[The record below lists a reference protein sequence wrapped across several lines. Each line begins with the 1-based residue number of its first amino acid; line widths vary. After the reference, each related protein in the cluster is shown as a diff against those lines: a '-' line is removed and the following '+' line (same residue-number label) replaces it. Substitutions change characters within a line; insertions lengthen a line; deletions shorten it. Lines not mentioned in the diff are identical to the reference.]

1 MEPYNNTKA
10 AGVWACAGVPVT
22 AVVESPSA
30 ADTRVVVAH
39 QSRLPS
45 ENNQCAAQ
53 AVPRAT
59 AWSARDELRAGGVSA
74 TARGQSADLLPKA
87 RRRGRARTPSET
99 PLLSRIPS
107 VRKRRPRKL
116 VDFEAPVQHAS
127 AEIINSPRAAKGLP
141 RPSRWISKTS
151 GSASRTGCLS
161 PCSNSKSRQIMIV
174 CRPSCS
180 AGMMFSVPAAAASPI
195 ADAGSRGAEPSARL
209 PPTALVQTAAEGA
222 ASTAPCQSGG
232 KHPGAYRQCHAASD
246 RRNGVVYRPRRAV
259 GRPTGQTIA
268 SRLLD
273 AST

>member
-10 AGVWACAGVPVT
+10 AGVWACAGVSVT
-22 AVVESPSA
+22 AGVDSPSA
-30 ADTRVVVAH
+30 AETRTVVAH
-39 QSRLPS
+39 QSRLSS
-45 ENNQCAAQ
+45 ENNQCVAQ
-53 AVPRAT
+53 AVRRRA
-59 AWSARDELRAGGVSA
+59 AWSAPDELRAGGVSA

-107 VRKRRPRKL
+107 VRQPRQRNL

-127 AEIINSPRAAKGLP
+127 ADSINSPRAAKGLP
-141 RPSRWISKTS
+141 RPSRWFSKTS
-151 GSASRTGCLS
+151 GSESRTGLLS
-161 PCSNSKSRQIMIV
+161 PCSNSKERQTMIV
-174 CRPSCS
+174 CGPSCS
-180 AGMMFSVPAAAASPI
+180 AGTMFSVPAPAASPI
-195 ADAGSRGAEPSARL
+195 ADARSREAEPPDRL
-209 PPTALVQTAAEGA
+209 PPTALVQTAAAGA
-222 ASTAPCQSGG
+222 ASAAPRQSGG

-246 RRNGVVYRPRRAV
+246 RRNGVVHRPRRAV